1 MKGDLCRE
9 NTGFFFL
16 FKIFQTLDVFRAL
29 KQLYV
34 TIWRKLFDKSDPR
47 VVIYWHFWSVMDPP
61 TQSISDT

>member
-47 VVIYWHFWSVMDPP
+47 VVIY
-61 TQSISDT
+61 